1 MRHLQIRLAAGRA
14 AFAAVALALAV
25 AMTAAACATAMT
37 VSSHVDRDID
47 FSRYRTYDWG
57 PADALPTGDAR
68 LDANPFFKDHLQGE
82 VEKQLAARGYTLAG
96 PDQADLLI
104 HYHAHIDQR
113 IDVTSVDRSYGYGG
127 EIRDYEAGTIV
138 LDLVDA
144 RTQKVIWRG
153 WAQDAVSG
161 MLADQD
167 TMAGK
172 VNEAVTRMLAQLPAR
187 Q

>member
-1 MRHLQIRLAAGRA
+1 MRDPQMRRVSGRA
-14 AFAAVALALAV
+14 ALTALAALTAV
-25 AMTAAACATAMT
+25 VLTAASCATAMT
-37 VSSHVDRDID
+37 VSSHVDRDVD

-68 LDANPFFKDHLQGE
+68 LDADPFFKDHLQGE
-82 VEKQLAARGYTLAG
+82 VEKQLATRGYALGEAG
-96 PDQADLLI
+96 TADLLI

-113 IDVTSVDRSYGYGG
+113 IDVTSVDRSYQYGG
-127 EIRDYEAGTIV
+127 EVRDYEAGTIV

-161 MLADQD
+161 MLADRD
-167 TMAGK
+167 TMADK
-172 VNEAVTRMLAQLPAR
+172 VNEAVTRMLARLPPR